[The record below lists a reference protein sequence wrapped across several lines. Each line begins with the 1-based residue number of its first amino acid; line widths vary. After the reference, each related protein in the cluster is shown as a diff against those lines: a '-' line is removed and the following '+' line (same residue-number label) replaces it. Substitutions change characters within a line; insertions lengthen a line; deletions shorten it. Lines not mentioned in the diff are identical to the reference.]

1 MVTVQILRENGYPLT
16 TLKDDSIVAL
26 AEKDVKAAYFPDS
39 ETFEDE
45 EAKQLLYAL
54 TFSLL
59 LKRKIQA
66 TRYGTVTKISQY
78 SIASDEAQIKTEIRS
93 YCCQRLEKYATANN
107 FEYTD
112 ILQLYDSLFLL

>member
-26 AEKDVKAAYFPDS
+26 AEKDVKAAYFPES

-78 SIASDEAQIKTEIRS
+78 SIAADEAQIKTEIRS
-93 YCCQRLEKYATANN
+93 YCCSRLEKYSAAND
-107 FEYTD
+107 FEYDD
-112 ILQLYDSLFLL
+112 ILELWDKLFLI